1 MKQIQNKTL
10 LGLLGILAI
19 TGYVIIAALNRDEF
33 RSYRL
38 NLHQH
43 VHRYF
48 QGEIEPV
55 SKPASNL
62 GLGSDSIETVEAMF
76 AVAPRGC
83 PIGNASELKQFN
95 MPKSGFSHCMD
106 VRNCSVTQYGTE
118 SELRGRVLWH
128 SLPDFNYKNQEHNP
142 GGFAVFRNA
151 FISTTSG
158 SIFNCRTSW
167 FPGGCQAHQHVKVF
181 DISKGPRTYVE
192 GEVIVL
198 MQYGGLA
205 YYHSIVED
213 FLRLVMVLPYAIK
226 HNHVKVAILAN
237 KNNEIPKMMELLL
250 SICGIHSSRV
260 MAVRKDQFLFAE
272 KVIVPAAT
280 SCGKMRGAAG
290 LLFRNIM
297 TAHRNETKGD
307 DVRGHRIIVQNRKA
321 NDDRKRNIVN
331 HAELVDA
338 LKNAYPT
345 SIVASF
351 FGNESA
357 EATLEMHAKA
367 NMIVAPH
374 GAGLS
379 HLLFSPPDT
388 AVVEIQPV
396 TPENYINGCHR
407 ASAEALGLRYEQVL
421 AEQTSKGML
430 ANVSLVVSACG
441 KLYPQLGTR

>member
-1 MKQIQNKTL
+1 
-10 LGLLGILAI
+10 
-19 TGYVIIAALNRDEF
+19 
-33 RSYRL
+33 
-38 NLHQH
+38 
-43 VHRYF
+43 
-48 QGEIEPV
+48 
-55 SKPASNL
+55 
-62 GLGSDSIETVEAMF
+62 MF
-76 AVAPRGC
+76 AVAPPGC
-83 PIGNASELKQFN
+83 PIGNASELKQFD

-106 VRNCSVTQYGTE
+106 VRNCSVTQYGSE

-128 SLPDFNYKNQEHNP
+128 SLPDFNYKNDQHYP

-158 SIFNCRTSW
+158 SIFNCHISW
-167 FPGGCQAHQHVKVF
+167 YPGGCQANQHVKVF
-181 DISKGPRTYVE
+181 NISKGSKTYIE

-198 MQYGGLA
+198 MQFGGLA

-213 FLRLVMVLPYAIK
+213 FLRLVMVLPYALK
-226 HNHVKVAILAN
+226 HDHVKVAILAN
-237 KNNEIPKMMELLL
+237 NNEIPKMMELLL

-260 MAVRKDQFLFAE
+260 IAVWKEQFLFAE

-290 LLFRNIM
+290 LLFRSIM
-297 TAHRNETKGD
+297 MSHRNEAKGD
-307 DVRGHRIIVQNRKA
+307 DVQGHRIIVQRRKP
-321 NDDRKRNIVN
+321 NDDRKRNIIN

-338 LKNAYPT
+338 VRNAYPT
-345 SIVASF
+345 SMVSSF

-357 EATLEMHAKA
+357 EATLELHAKA
-367 NMIVAPH
+367 NLIIAPH

-396 TPENYINGCHR
+396 KPENYVNGCHR
-407 ASAEALGLRYEQVL
+407 VSAEALGLRYKQVM

-430 ANVSLVVSACG
+430 VNVSLVVSACG
-441 KLYPQLGTR
+441 NLYPQVGKR